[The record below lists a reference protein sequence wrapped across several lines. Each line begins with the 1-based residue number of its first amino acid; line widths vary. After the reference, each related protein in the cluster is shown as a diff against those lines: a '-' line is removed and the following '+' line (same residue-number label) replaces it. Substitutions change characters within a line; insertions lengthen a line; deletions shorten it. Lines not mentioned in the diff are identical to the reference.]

1 MGARGRKETRGAA
14 DPGAGPVIASFASLG
29 AAAVHVAAAP
39 DHFGE
44 WWAAGVFFYAVG
56 AFQALWAVAV
66 LRFPG
71 PALMAAGLV
80 ANAGVMAVWALSR
93 TAGMPFGPGA
103 GLPEEVTG
111 ADAATVAFEAVV
123 GLVAAFGLRGS
134 ASRGFASPFAAVA
147 VAGAAGALVTGLT
160 VPAVQSAL
168 SHSHGHGH
176 GPADGST
183 PHGHSEEDG
192 HGGGSPEQ
200 PDGHP
205 SAAPGDGSA
214 QGGASASAAPAPRDA
229 DAPAGE
235 ATGGGQGHDDEP
247 HGH

>member
-39 DHFGE
+39 DHFAE

-66 LRFPG
+66 LRFPR

-80 ANAGVMAVWALSR
+80 ANVGVVAVWALSR
-93 TAGMPFGPGA
+93 TAGMPVGPGA
-103 GLPEEVTG
+103 GVPEEVTG

-123 GLVAAFGLRGS
+123 VLVAALGPRRS
-134 ASRGFASPFAAVA
+134 ASRGFASPFTAVA

-168 SHSHGHGH
+168 SHSHGHG
-176 GPADGST
+176 PADGST

-192 HGGGSPEQ
+192 HGAGSPEQ
-200 PDGHP
+200 PDAH
-205 SAAPGDGSA
+205 SSRAPGDGSA
-214 QGGASASAAPAPRDA
+214 HNGAPASATPAPRDA

-235 ATGGGQGHDDEP
+235 ATGSGQSHDDEP